1 MISIMRGVSGEMI
14 MSEPG
19 AILVKPSGTYFA
31 RHWRGELSLPQSF
44 WVNGVMI
51 GFGWMVAFQPLVD
64 FFVIAP
70 WWFFVAWI
78 ADYATIVWQLV
89 GLWRSARNYRGPR
102 VWSISARIFSILAVL
117 IGVLYPLGLLVK
129 HHII

>member
-1 MISIMRGVSGEMI
+1 

-19 AILVKPSGTYFA
+19 AIAAKRSGTYFA

-44 WVNGVMI
+44 WVNGLII

-64 FFVIAP
+64 LFIIAA
-70 WWFFVAWI
+70 WWFFIAWI
-78 ADYATIVWQLV
+78 ADAATIVWQFV
-89 GLWRSARNYRGPR
+89 GIWRSARNYRGPR
-102 VWSISARIFSILAVL
+102 VWSILARIFAVL
-117 IGVLYPLGLLVK
+117 SVFFGLVFPLTLLVK